1 MMSTSGGTLAYF
13 PWRAAM
19 SESVASQSDHLLGR
33 LKQLQTRYPTLIRDV
48 CSTELVVN
56 VEFYLADVAIDA
68 TYCLLQAR
76 VTAVHRMDRPQEMS
90 FQLPSLLAQDQIP
103 LAIQTLDDFLQQ
115 YNLTSTNRAA
125 QRREQ

>member
-1 MMSTSGGTLAYF
+1 
-13 PWRAAM
+13 M

-48 CSTELVVN
+48 CSTELVVI

-68 TYCLLQAR
+68 TYCLLQAK

-90 FQLPSLLAQDQIP
+90 FQIPSLLAQDQIP
-103 LAIQTLDDFLQQ
+103 LAIRTLDGFLQQ
-115 YNLTSTNRAA
+115 YTRAGTDRTA
-125 QRREQ
+125 QLREQ